1 MGGLQSRAAL
11 GVPRQRVH
19 SRRGVTKQQ
28 QPAAAAADWEDGML
42 WGGVGAQ
49 EWTGRARPMLELTF
63 ANSRYNDLLNFPP
76 RSIFDT
82 PPLEQQ
88 PQPLLMPP
96 AAIRSAGT

>member
-1 MGGLQSRAAL
+1 
-11 GVPRQRVH
+11 
-19 SRRGVTKQQ
+19 
-28 QPAAAAADWEDGML
+28 
-42 WGGVGAQ
+42 
-49 EWTGRARPMLELTF
+49 MLELTF

-82 PPLEQQ
+82 PPLEQP